1 MWERKLN
8 ITGLD
13 ELTRKLE
20 GAQKA
25 LKLLDGELGSV
36 SFDPDDPSSIQAA
49 IKRIETMIDER
60 VGSYADN
67 PIISQLI
74 DGMKEQYK
82 QGILE
87 RAAAARLKKDG
98 E

>member
-1 MWERKLN
+1 MK

-20 GAQKA
+20 DAQKA

-36 SFDPDDPSSIQAA
+36 SFDPDDPGSIQAA

-60 VGSYADN
+60 VGNYADN

-74 DGMKEQYK
+74 EGMKEKYR

-87 RAAAARLKKDG
+87 RAAAARLKKED